1 MAARLI
7 QIYYDKS
14 VDQDGLTQRDYIYP
28 FAYPYYNESL
38 TLFFENDLIRKLV
51 PLAEKEKLAICSWKL
66 REKMR
71 WYIGKPR
78 ELTQNVLD
86 SDYEV
91 LSFTKNSQRHQM
103 LASAYQ
109 HHKGFK
115 EAIAKL
121 CDHLGLSIKYEIK
134 NPIYQNHFS
143 AKIEIYRDY
152 VLNFLSP
159 AMDYIMSDPEM
170 YKMATIDSNYSALSK
185 NGIKPEYLQDKIGFP
200 YYPLSTFLLERLFSI
215 YCQNKKIN
223 VTWL

>member
-1 MAARLI
+1 MASARLV
-7 QIYYDKS
+7 QIIYDENQRPALYPFS
-14 VDQDGLTQRDYIYP
+14 DVYFNHGLTI
-28 FAYPYYNESL
+28 
-38 TLFFENDLIRKLV
+38 FFENDVIRQLV
-51 PLAEKEKLAICSWKL
+51 PVAESEKLAVCSHKL

-78 ELTQNVLD
+78 ELTQNVLET
-86 SDYEV
+86 DYEV

-103 LASAYQ
+103 LASMYQ
-109 HHKGFK
+109 HHKGSK
-115 EAIAKL
+115 EAMTKL

-159 AMDYIMSDPEM
+159 AMDYMLNDPEM
-170 YKMATIDSNYSALSK
+170 YKMATVDSNYSALSK
-185 NGIKPEYLQDKIGFP
+185 NGIKPQYLQDKIGFP
-200 YYPLSTFLLERLFSI
+200 YYPLSTFLLERLFSV